1 MGLRTLYHRWLA
13 KRRPM
18 PGPVWDEALA
28 GFRYAQLLPA
38 SDRAR
43 LRELTNLFLHAKEFE
58 GAHELVVTPTMRAT
72 IALHACVPI
81 LNLGIDFYNNWYGVV
96 VYPGD
101 FRVQR
106 EYASEDGV
114 VHSGWEDL
122 CGESQEQGP
131 LVLSWDTLNKGREY
145 PDFDLV
151 IHECAHKL
159 DILNGP
165 ADGFPPL
172 HAGMDARAWTRIFT
186 EAYTRINDQINR
198 EIETT
203 LDPYAASDP
212 AEYFAVAS
220 ETFFTAPRL
229 LNADSPDVYQA
240 LAVFYRQDPATLIS
254 VR

>member
-1 MGLRTLYHRWLA
+1 MALRTLYHRWLA

-18 PGPVWDEALA
+18 PGTVWDVALA
-28 GFRYAQLLPA
+28 HFRYAQLLPA
-38 SDRAR
+38 SDRER
-43 LRELTNLFLHAKEFE
+43 LRDLTNLFLHAKEFE
-58 GAHELVVTPTMRAT
+58 GAHGLALTPVMRAQ

-81 LNLGIDFYNNWYGVV
+81 LNLGIDFYDNWYGIV

-101 FRVQR
+101 FRAHR

-131 LVLSWDTLNKGREY
+131 LVLSWDTLDKGRAH

-172 HAGMDARAWTRIFT
+172 HAGMDARAWTRTFT
-186 EAYTRINDQINR
+186 EAYSRLNDQLDR
-198 EIETT
+198 GTDT
-203 LDPYAASDP
+203 ALDPYASSDP

-220 ETFFTAPRL
+220 ETFFTAPWL
-229 LNADSPDVYQA
+229 LSADSPDVYRA
-240 LAVFYRQDPATLIS
+240 LATFFRQDPARLIPAC
-254 VR
+254 